1 MAGAS
6 ASAVAGPLRM
16 LWDVGVLVGFSD
28 GQLLDRFTTSPSDS
42 AELAFQMLVERH
54 GPMVLGSLPSGA
66 RRSERRRGRV
76 PATFLVLFR
85 RAGSIRD
92 RASLASWL
100 YGVAARLARRA
111 NVEAARR
118 RRIEAKSIR
127 PVLGSDNG
135 ADRQEVTS
143 LVHEELAL
151 LPQKYRAPIVLC
163 TSRVSPTKQRRISL
177 AGQSARSTAV
187 CRGGASSYQRG

>member
-1 MAGAS
+1 MAGAL

-28 GQLLDRFTTSPSDS
+28 GQLLDQFTTSQSDS
-42 AELAFQMLVERH
+42 AELAFQTLVERH
-54 GPMVLGSLPSGA
+54 GPMVLAVCRQVLVDPNDVEDA
-66 RRSERRRGRV
+66 FQ
-76 PATFLVLFR
+76 ATFLVLFR

-100 YGVAARLARRA
+100 YGVAERIARRA

-118 RRIEAKSIR
+118 RRIEAQSIR
-127 PVLGSDNG
+127 PMLASDNG
-135 ADRQEVTS
+135 ADRQEVTR

-151 LPQKYRAPIVLC
+151 LPQ
-163 TSRVSPTKQRRISL
+163 
-177 AGQSARSTAV
+177 
-187 CRGGASSYQRG
+187 